1 MRHIRVIFALF
12 AFLLTEGVAAQS
24 EYMSFR
30 ELRDIK
36 DDVGIV
42 NLDGAG
48 GIRILSK
55 RADLIVTITNARNPK
70 ITPKGKNSEGFFVYE
85 VVVDRKDTKNP
96 KVEIS
101 KRGDIDKIDFVATT
115 TADYWRTYIV
125 EDVEKPIRMEDQT
138 TPNDVITN
146 NELAEVE
153 INSPIADLQI
163 DCPKA
168 LGATIK
174 TSRKS
179 NDKSITVTSIIF
191 PVKPIMDL
199 RDRIKGLQK
208 ELDSIDN
215 VIKKEY
221 ETPTLNDKQREQLQ
235 LEYDKVN
242 NDLDSARTRFSN
254 IGTIELFATG
264 TNRLVIDVSEA
275 RPRSK
280 FVWGVLLRE
289 VIVEKH
295 VTDFNA
301 KFSEGARLYGL
312 REYDNA
318 RRNFLAAKAA
328 KDAPSELIPSVIRNI
343 ADCDTCLV
351 YENYAKFSL
360 SRMKQMKAQG
370 SGSQAEVMKYASGA
384 IEFLKILNNYNPC
397 DFYSGRIDALEKIV
411 EEMPLDIKFTVTKWM
426 KDFSG
431 FSEKGRL
438 ANVELWADY
447 GTGEP
452 AYKDYQTDKRFR
464 SLISEAPDRYKQLG
478 VTGGNGEL
486 ELHLVRKNLPKA
498 IFFRPVGYG
507 NSIHIMY
514 MDVKD
519 IMSQSEGEY
528 NKRQF
533 RLKMYVSEK

>member
-1 MRHIRVIFALF
+1 MKRIRVIFALF
-12 AFLLTEGVAAQS
+12 AFLSVQFVAAQS

-30 ELRDIK
+30 ELKDMK

-55 RADLIVTITNARNPK
+55 RADLIVTITNAKNPQ
-70 ITPKGKNSEGFFVYE
+70 IAPKGKNGDGLYVYE
-85 VVVDRKDTKNP
+85 VVVDRKETKNP

-101 KRGDIDKIDFVATT
+101 KRGDIDKIDFVAST

-146 NELAEVE
+146 QELAEVE

-163 DCPKA
+163 NCPKG
-168 LGATIK
+168 LGATVK
-174 TSRKS
+174 TSRKTT
-179 NDKSITVTSIIF
+179 DKSITVTSIVF

-199 RDRIKGLQK
+199 RKEIERLQG
-208 ELDSIDN
+208 ELDKLNDS
-215 VIKKEY
+215 IKKEY
-221 ETPTLNDKQREQLQ
+221 ETPTLNDRQREDLQ
-235 LEYDKVN
+235 VDYDKVN
-242 NDLDSARTRFSN
+242 NDLDTARTRFADMTN
-254 IGTIELFATG
+254 IELFATG
-264 TNRLVIDVSEA
+264 TNRLSIDVSEA

-328 KDAPSELIPSVIRNI
+328 KDAPAELMPSVSRNI

-384 IEFLKILNNYNPC
+384 IEFLKVLNNYNPC

-411 EEMPLDIKFTVTKWM
+411 EEMPLDMKFTVTKWV

-438 ANVELWADY
+438 ANVELWANY
-447 GTGEP
+447 GKDEP
-452 AYKDYQTDKRFR
+452 AYKGYQTDKRFR
-464 SLISEAPDRYKQLG
+464 SLISEAPARYKKLG
-478 VTGGNGEL
+478 TTGNDGEL

-507 NSIHIMY
+507 NDIQIMY

-519 IMSQSEGEY
+519 IMSKSEGEY

-533 RLKMYVSEK
+533 RLKMYVSGK